1 MRKTIGTILNSTVAS
16 AWNSWRRA
24 MMTLR
29 QEKERLEM
37 VLIRS
42 LKRMVSSK
50 TSLALSKW
58 VSETQME
65 RVKEAKVEEFLKQS
79 DRRIL
84 NYALGGF

>member
-1 MRKTIGTILNSTVAS
+1 
-16 AWNSWRRA
+16 
-24 MMTLR
+24 MTLR

-58 VSETQME
+58 VSEAQME

-79 DRRIL
+79 DRIIL
-84 NYALGGF
+84 NYALGSF